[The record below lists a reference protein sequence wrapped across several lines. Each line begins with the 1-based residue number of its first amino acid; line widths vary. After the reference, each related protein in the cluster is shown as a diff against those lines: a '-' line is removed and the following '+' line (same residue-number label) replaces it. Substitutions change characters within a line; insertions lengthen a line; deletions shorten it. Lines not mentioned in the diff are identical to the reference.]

1 MIGGV
6 AHRFGVLYLA
16 IFERLSANSWR
27 PLPRP
32 PQGTAVTHGPGHDP
46 DRVLVAGRASAIGWG
61 VLSHDLGLAGNVA
74 RATSALTGRGTDVEV
89 VAERSMTAAG
99 VRRLLTPQAISRY
112 DAIVLTLGT
121 REAFELMPVATW
133 VDQLTSVLDHI
144 TAGREV
150 SPAIVVVGAE
160 EVPPVPLPPFI
171 ANLGIARA
179 RELNAASRKL
189 IATRSRVAYVDSALV
204 TVQPSM
210 RRLLDADF
218 IEVYRRCG
226 AAIAPV
232 LTELLDDSPARL
244 RHPVNEEA
252 RWKAVAYLHAH
263 TEHDDQRIANL
274 LTTLAN
280 LLMVRSADLFFVDR
294 DNVRTLAATTE
305 RVPSQPRGKTLSSE
319 ALEYRGGLVIPDLTA
334 DPRMRDR
341 PDVVG
346 PPFLRFYAGHPVESP
361 DGHRVAV
368 LAVVHTEPREL
379 SSAELAVLREYAIRV
394 GDVLFENY

>member
-1 MIGGV
+1 MIDAV
-6 AHRFGVLYLA
+6 RHRLGVLYLA

-368 LAVVHTEPREL
+368 LAVVDTEPREL